1 MQGGR
6 WRWRCECVLP
16 SPAAL
21 QLTTQITLL
30 LGPGQCPTTAFSKR
44 HKRVKVIFVELVNF
58 VLGSVNSVNSAHL
71 LNTSASED

>member
-44 HKRVKVIFVELVNF
+44 HKRVKVIFVVLVNF
-58 VLGSVNSVNSAHL
+58 VLGSVNSAHL